1 MNDKII
7 QEILRL
13 RLSNKK
19 RKNVPMIPL
28 NDSLP
33 LPLEC
38 ERIMKAP
45 FHLACFSVLTLEGT
59 WNYHPPLWDWTPRQP
74 PSLELLLESWAFP
87 ILNFSLIP
95 PLPCIICEY
104 VFPCSF
110 EVTKKK
116 MFGVIFLLQYKFHL
130 NTQRGIVG

>member
-59 WNYHPPLWDWTPRQP
+59 
-74 PSLELLLESWAFP
+74 
-87 ILNFSLIP
+87 
-95 PLPCIICEY
+95 
-104 VFPCSF
+104 
-110 EVTKKK
+110 
-116 MFGVIFLLQYKFHL
+116 
-130 NTQRGIVG
+130 